1 VSRRRSLSGSRARLL
16 WSVSSAPSSEFHS
29 PSTADRI
36 RIFRDGSKYF
46 PDWPPCC
53 RPAMLGLG
61 EPPMDRVLKVI
72 IAMLIVSVTAAGWT
86 VLVQE
91 TAWLISN

>member
-1 VSRRRSLSGSRARLL
+1 
-16 WSVSSAPSSEFHS
+16 
-29 PSTADRI
+29 
-36 RIFRDGSKYF
+36 
-46 PDWPPCC
+46 
-53 RPAMLGLG
+53 MLGLG